1 MFVVPGSSHYQSF
14 IDVEGDT
21 RGRRF
26 GNEAE
31 LRQAVVEA
39 LKNEL
44 SRSRCSKSIVK
55 YILAPLLDRTIE
67 KKRPDV
73 RFGNVVIEVE
83 PPKADLARGRD
94 QLRQYIKV
102 LASLIRESQA
112 KDFVVHG
119 VVTNGIDTE
128 YYKFYIYSE
137 RLDLVKAGWLSEVMR
152 YVLDVFCSEKIP
164 VVTPEDLVDVLGV

>member
-1 MFVVPGSSHYQSF
+1 VAVVPGSSHYQSF
-14 IDVEGDT
+14 VEVERDT
-21 RGRRF
+21 LGRRF

-44 SRSRCSKSIVK
+44 SRSKCSKSIVK
-55 YILAPLLDRTIE
+55 YILTPLLDRTIE
-67 KKRPDV
+67 KKRPDI

-94 QLRQYIKV
+94 QLRQYIKG

-119 VVTNGIDTE
+119 VVTNGVDTE

-137 RLDLVKAGWLSEVMR
+137 RLDLVKAGRLSEVMR
-152 YVLDVFCSEKIP
+152 YVLDAFCSEKIP
-164 VVTPEDLVDVLGV
+164 VVTPEDLVDILGV

>member
-1 MFVVPGSSHYQSF
+1 VPASSHYQSF
-14 IDVEGDT
+14 VEVEGDT
-21 RGRRF
+21 LGRRF

-44 SRSRCSKSIVK
+44 SRSRCSKSVVK
-55 YILAPLLDRTIE
+55 YILVPLLDRTIE
-67 KKRPDV
+67 KKRPDI

-94 QLRQYIKV
+94 QIREYIKS
-102 LASLIRESQA
+102 LASLIRESQT

-119 VVTNGIDTE
+119 VVTNGVNTE

-137 RLDLVKAGWLSEVMR
+137 RLDLVKAGRLSEVMR
-152 YVLDVFCSEKIP
+152 YMLDAFCSEKIP
-164 VVTPEDLVDVLGV
+164 VVTPEDLVDMLGV